1 MVAQPKRLYRSRTDR
16 LLTGVLGGVAEY
28 FGLNSSWVRIGYVLG
43 AVLTGGIPFLLTRRV
58 LVGVLL
64 YVAMA
69 LLVPA
74 ASEAGGPEATAE
86 QEESI

>member
-28 FGLNSSWVRIGYVLG
+28 FGLNSSWVRIGYVLV
-43 AVLTGGIPFLLTRRV
+43 AVFTGWIPFVLPLRV

-69 LLVPA
+69 LVVPTA
-74 ASEAGGPEATAE
+74 PEAGGPEATAE
-86 QEESI
+86 PERAS